1 VKKYETINFCEYD
14 KYISKAYSI
23 IHNADIELNLGDI
36 TTVKEKEIGNF
47 DMMTW
52 GFPCQHIS
60 IAGKKDGFVD
70 ADGNKTS
77 SGLYED
83 GIRILREKK
92 PKISIVENVKNLTSK
107 TFKNEFNTVLTDL
120 DQAGYNV
127 YWKVLS
133 AADYDIPQTRERV
146 FIIGIRKDI
155 DNGLFKFPQAIKLTK
170 CVQDLMEEGDLSYA
184 YLTERQK
191 QFILDMNEV
200 QKDTKWSGRT
210 NDGLLNPT
218 IAKTL
223 QTKGKARQRAHMN
236 TFFVDG
242 LPTNITVKEYKE
254 KYLTTNPNI
263 RYATSLERFR
273 LMGFDD
279 EDYYKLLS
287 YGMSENQ
294 MNIFTGNSIVVDVLY
309 CIFLELYKVLPE
321 VFDDLKLSSFF
332 SGIGAF
338 EKALNRLYKYI
349 NDNTTYSV

>member
-1 VKKYETINFCEYD
+1 MKKEYKLINFCEYD
-14 KYISKAYSI
+14 KHISKAYSI
-23 IHNADIELNLGDI
+23 IRNLAEEFNLGDI
-36 TTVKEKEIGNF
+36 TQVKEREIEGF
-47 DMMTW
+47 DLMTW

-60 IAGKKDGFVD
+60 IAGKKDGFID

-83 GIRILREKK
+83 GIRILKEKK
-92 PKISIVENVKNLTSK
+92 PKISIIENVKNLTSK
-107 TFKNEFNTVLTDL
+107 TFKSEFNTVLKDL
-120 DQAGYNV
+120 DIAGYNV
-127 YWKVLS
+127 YWKVLN
-133 AADYDIPQTRERV
+133 AANYGIPQGRERV

-155 DNGLFKFPQAIKLTK
+155 DNGLFRFPESIELTK
-170 CVQDLMEEGDLSYA
+170 YVQDIMEEGDLSYA
-184 YLTERQK
+184 YLTEKQK
-191 QFILDMNEV
+191 QFVLDMNEV
-200 QKDTKWSGRT
+200 QNDTKWSDRT
-210 NDGLLNPT
+210 NNGLLNPS

-254 KYLTTNPNI
+254 KYINSHPNI

-279 EDYYKLLS
+279 EDYYKLLN

-309 CIFLELYKVLPE
+309 YIFLELYKVLPE
-321 VFDDLKLSSFF
+321 VFDDLTYSSFF

-338 EKALNRLYKYI
+338 EKALDRLYAYI
-349 NDNTTYSV
+349 NNK

>member
-1 VKKYETINFCEYD
+1 MKKYTTINYCEYD
-14 KYISKAYSI
+14 KHISKAYSI
-23 IHNADIELNLGDI
+23 IHNINEDKNLGDI
-36 TTVKEKEIGNF
+36 TLVKEKEIDDF
-47 DMMTW
+47 DLMSW

-60 IAGKKDGFVD
+60 IAGKKDGFID
-70 ADGNKTS
+70 EDGNKTS

-83 GIRILREKK
+83 GMRIETEKK
-92 PKISIVENVKNLTSK
+92 PKISIIENVKNLTSK
-107 TFKNEFNTVLTDL
+107 TFKNEFNKVLTDL
-120 DQAGYNV
+120 DVSGYNA
-127 YWKVLS
+127 YLKVLN
-133 AADYDIPQTRERV
+133 AANYGIPQGRERV

-155 DNGLFKFPQAIKLTK
+155 DNGLFKFPEPIMLTK

-191 QFILDMNEV
+191 QFILDMNDV
-200 QKDTKWSGRT
+200 QNNTKWSGRT

-254 KYLTTNPNI
+254 KYIESNPNI

-279 EDYYKLLS
+279 EDYYKLLK

-309 CIFLELYKVLPE
+309 YIFLELYKALPE
-321 VFDDLKLSSFF
+321 VFDNLTYSSFF

-338 EKALNRLYKYI
+338 EKALDRLYEYI
-349 NDNTTYSV
+349 NTDNI

>member
-1 VKKYETINFCEYD
+1 MKEWKLINFCEFD
-14 KYISKAYSI
+14 SHISRAYEI
-23 IHNADIELNLGDI
+23 IHDINSSKNLGDI
-36 TTVKEKEIGNF
+36 TQVNEKEIADF
-47 DMMTW
+47 DLMTW

-70 ADGNKTS
+70 EEGNKTS

-92 PKISIVENVKNLTSK
+92 PKISIIENVKNLTSK
-107 TFKNEFNTVLTDL
+107 TFKNEFNKVLNDL
-120 DQAGYNV
+120 NEAGYNV
-127 YWKVLS
+127 YCKVLN
-133 AADYDIPQTRERV
+133 ATNYGIPQGRERV

-155 DNGLFKFPQAIKLTK
+155 DNGLFKFPEPFKLIKT
-170 CVQDLMEEGDLSYA
+170 VQDIMETGNLSYA
-184 YLTERQK
+184 YLTEKQK
-191 QFILDMNEV
+191 RFILDMNET
-200 QKDTKWSGRT
+200 QNGTKWSGRT

-218 IAKTL
+218 VAKTL

-254 KYLTTNPNI
+254 KYITTNPDI

-279 EDYYKLLS
+279 ADYYKLLNS
-287 YGMSENQ
+287 GMSENQ
-294 MNIFTGNSIVVDVLY
+294 MNIFTGNSIVVDVVY
-309 CIFLELYKVLPE
+309 YIYLELYKALPD
-321 VFDDLKLSSFF
+321 VFEDMKLSSFF

-338 EKALNRLYKYI
+338 EKALDRLYNDI
-349 NDNTTYSV
+349 NNNLIK